1 MKKREMYLRLRD
13 ENDVL
18 LYVVDEDAQSVC
30 GFNLLMFSHN
40 ESDRVVMEKICGI
53 SRDGGFSLTTYPGHE
68 LNLIMGDKK

>member
-13 ENDVL
+13 ENYVL

-30 GFNLLMFSHN
+30 GFNLLMFSLN
-40 ESDRVVMEKICGI
+40 ESYRVVMEKICGI
-53 SRDGGFSLTTYPGHE
+53 SSNGGFSLTTYPGHK